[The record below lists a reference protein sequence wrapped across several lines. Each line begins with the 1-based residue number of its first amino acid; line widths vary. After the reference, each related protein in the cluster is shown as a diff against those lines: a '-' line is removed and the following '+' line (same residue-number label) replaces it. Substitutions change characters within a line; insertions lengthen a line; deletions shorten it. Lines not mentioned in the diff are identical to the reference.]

1 MPEYT
6 RKKIGESLRE
16 KGYITEEQYQ
26 TALKKHQETKVPLR
40 EVLISLNYVTEEKLM
55 EFMGVSLGI
64 PFMKGLVNKISD
76 PEVVKLI
83 PEKVCRQYLAIP
95 LLKTGGVLTVA
106 MADPLDVFAID
117 DLESLSKC
125 TIEPVFGKKN
135 EILKTIEILYEQKGM
150 LEEIVK
156 GATDEFDEGEENFE
170 IIRDGSD
177 EEVSEEAIGVE
188 DAPIIRLVNTIIA
201 QAIKERA
208 SDIHVEPDEKNFRIR
223 YRVDGVLREA
233 MMPPRR
239 LQAAITSRIKIMA
252 GMDISIKRTPQ
263 DGRFKMRAENKDFD
277 VRISSVPTIYGE
289 KIVMRLLDQGS
300 IKVGLEEIG
309 FNEECLNRFKELIE
323 RPYGIVL
330 VTGPT
335 GSGKT
340 TTLYLALQS
349 INSPDKNIITIEEP
363 VEYDLEGIN
372 QIAVN
377 IKAGVTFAKGLRSI
391 LRQDPDVIMVGEM
404 RDLET
409 ADVAVRAAL
418 TGHLVFSTLHTN
430 DAASSIVRLVDM
442 GIPPYLVTSS
452 VCGVLAQRL
461 VRMICP
467 ECKEAYHPAAH
478 VLADAGLEE
487 NTQEYRFFRGKGCD
501 ACGGTGYSGRT
512 GVLELMTIDRELRS
526 LIHAGKSSDVIRASA
541 QSAGMKVLWED
552 GLEKVLKGITTMEE
566 INKVAFIE
574 QE

>member
-1 MPEYT
+1 MPENA
-6 RKKIGESLRE
+6 RKKLGESLVE

-26 TALKKHQETKVPLR
+26 VALKKQQESKVALGD
-40 EVLISLNYVTEEKLM
+40 VLVNFGYITEEKLM
-55 EFMGVSLGI
+55 EFMGVSFGI
-64 PFMKGLVNKISD
+64 PFMKGLVAKISD
-76 PEVVKLI
+76 PGVVKLI
-83 PEKVCRQYLAIP
+83 PEKVCRQYSAVP
-95 LLKTGGVLTVA
+95 LLKVGGVLTVA
-106 MADPLDVFAID
+106 MVDPLDVFALD
-117 DLESLSKC
+117 DLEAISKC
-125 TIEPVFGKKN
+125 RIEPVFGKRS
-135 EILKTIEILYEQKGM
+135 EILKTIDAFYEQKGM

-156 GATDEFDEGEENFE
+156 GATDEFDEGEGNFE
-170 IIRDGSD
+170 IICDGREEENPD
-177 EEVSEEAIGVE
+177 EVIGVE

-208 SDIHVEPDEKNFRIR
+208 SDIHVEPDEKTFRIR
-223 YRVDGVLREA
+223 YRVDGILREA

-300 IKVGLEEIG
+300 IKIGLAEIG
-309 FNEECLNRFKELIE
+309 FDEECLQRFRELIE

-377 IKAGVTFAKGLRSI
+377 VKAGVTFAKGLRSI

-461 VRMICP
+461 VRTICS
-467 ECKEAYHPAAH
+467 ECKEAYHPVAH
-478 VLADAGLEE
+478 VLADAGLEGNPE
-487 NTQEYRFFRGKGCD
+487 EYRFFRGKGCET
-501 ACGGTGYSGRT
+501 CGGTGFSGRT
-512 GVLELMTIDRELRS
+512 GVFEFMTIDRELRS
-526 LIHAGKSSDVIRASA
+526 LIHAGKSSDVIRTSA
-541 QSAGMKVLWED
+541 QNAGMKLLWKD
-552 GLEKVLKGITTMEE
+552 GLDKVLKGITTIEE
-566 INKVAFIE
+566 VNKVAFIE